1 MNTDTERETA
11 ITIML
16 VDDHPTL
23 VWGLERLIDAET
35 PRMRVVGTARAAD
48 EAVAKA
54 AALVPDVI
62 VLDLDLAGQDAA
74 EFLPAML
81 HNGVSRALV
90 LTAQRRQAVLDAAV
104 RAGARGVLGKDVSAE
119 VLLKAIAKTHAGE
132 LWLDRETMARVFSSL
147 TAPRQGCSLAQRH
160 ASITVRERA
169 VIDAV
174 VAYSDCLNKTIAQRL
189 FMSDHT
195 LRNHLTTIYHK
206 LDVKTRLELYVY
218 ATRHDLARPV
228 ADLAEP

>member
-1 MNTDTERETA
+1 MNTNNERDT
-11 ITIML
+11 TIRVLL

-23 VWGLERLIDAET
+23 LWGLERLIDAEN
-35 PRMRVVGTARAAD
+35 PRMRVVGAARAPE

-54 AALVPDVI
+54 ATLMPDVI

-81 HNGVSRALV
+81 DNGVSRALV
-90 LTAQRRQAVLDAAV
+90 LTGERRHAVLDAAV
-104 RAGARGVLGKDVSAE
+104 RAGARGVLGKEASAE
-119 VLLKAIAKTHAGE
+119 VLLKAIEKTHAGE
-132 LWLDRETMARVFSSL
+132 LWLDRETIGRVFSSL
-147 TAPRQGCSLAQRH
+147 ASPRHGDPLAQRH
-160 ASITVRERA
+160 ASLTCRERA

-189 FMSDHT
+189 CMSDHT

-218 ATRHDLARPV
+218 ATRHGLARPI
-228 ADLAEP
+228 AEHAEH